1 MKLEIKNSQAK
12 NKRFVAIFTDDKGK
26 RSNGQ
31 SPKSQAIRPQ
41 GKKVNFGLKNPKI
54 GTYIDKGDKV
64 MRKNYIARHEATEK
78 KFYSDPMRPATLS
91 RFVLWGESTS
101 LKQNIENYKKKFNL
115 L

>member
-1 MKLEIKNSQAK
+1 
-12 NKRFVAIFTDDKGK
+12 
-26 RSNGQ
+26 
-31 SPKSQAIRPQ
+31 
-41 GKKVNFGLKNPKI
+41 
-54 GTYIDKGDKV
+54 
-64 MRKNYIARHEATEK
+64 MRKNYIKRHEATEK